1 MSKDDSEHSLISKIR
16 RFLREHWYIHPRLL
30 RIAIM
35 YELNCLTSI
44 FVRPK
49 VYPYGIMKTPQS
61 LFFRYDLKEGEK
73 NIMDLIKNLGIKGVG
88 IDVGAWAG
96 KYSLLMSK
104 TAKNVVSIEPD
115 KLNFKFLKENI
126 KLNKINNI
134 QAVNAALT
142 VSDGVKRLQVS
153 WATAGH
159 SLKEGGPGY
168 NVQCFSLSSILDEIK
183 EQYIDLIKM
192 DIEGEELKILRNI
205 GNREFER
212 IKKWI
217 VEVHSTERKDI
228 DDIHKIFDNQ
238 GYSIEWMKNTF
249 GRAPVL
255 YLFARR
261 K

>member
-1 MSKDDSEHSLISKIR
+1 M
-16 RFLREHWYIHPRLL
+16 

-44 FVRPK
+44 FVRPQ

-96 KYSLLMSK
+96 KYCLLMSK
-104 TAKNVVSIEPD
+104 TAKNVLSIEPD

-142 VSDGVKRLQVS
+142 VSDGVKRLK
-153 WATAGH
+153 
-159 SLKEGGPGY
+159 L
-168 NVQCFSLSSILDEIK
+168 N
-183 EQYIDLIKM
+183 
-192 DIEGEELKILRNI
+192 N
-205 GNREFER
+205 
-212 IKKWI
+212 
-217 VEVHSTERKDI
+217 
-228 DDIHKIFDNQ
+228 
-238 GYSIEWMKNTF
+238 
-249 GRAPVL
+249 
-255 YLFARR
+255 
-261 K
+261 